1 MHPTRC
7 LLQQL
12 QLPSCNMLIQSAW
25 LSRSA
30 EMQTCLSRCV
40 CELSIV
46 IHLICFAHLH
56 ISSANWKIALLAR
69 RIATPMGS
77 ALSSSLIKINI
88 LDKAKKEWAE
98 VKRYRLGYSVGKC
111 PNLSSKS

>member
-1 MHPTRC
+1 MSVAAAAAAFMQHAYSKCMAKQVSRDA
-7 LLQQL
+7 
-12 QLPSCNMLIQSAW
+12 NMLSVCA
-25 LSRSA
+25 
-30 EMQTCLSRCV
+30 CV
-40 CELSIV
+40 LSIV

-77 ALSSSLIKINI
+77 ALSSSLIIINI

-98 VKRYRLGYSVGKC
+98 GKRYRLGYSVGKC
-111 PNLSSKS
+111 PNSSSKS